1 MIFDTHALDMTEWNK
16 LVNWLNELDNPSVVV
31 KNKTD
36 EIMNRRF
43 IEIGE
48 HQVSIIFGIGSYGY
62 HSGRL
67 EMWDY
72 SMEDPNGG
80 YTADDVIEYL
90 KELMKGD

>member
-1 MIFDTHALDMTEWNK
+1 MIFDTRALDMTEWNK

-62 HSGRL
+62 RSGHL

-72 SMEDPNGG
+72 SMEEPNGG
-80 YTADDVIEYL
+80 YTADDVIEHL

>member
-1 MIFDTHALDMTEWNK
+1 MIFDTRALDMTEWNK

-31 KNKTD
+31 EDKTD

-48 HQVSIIFGIGSYGY
+48 HRVSIIFGIGSYGY
-62 HSGRL
+62 RSGRL

-72 SMEDPNGG
+72 SWEQPNGG
-80 YTADDVIEYL
+80 YTANDVIEYL